1 MYSQIYVKILPF
13 AIGFSGTSGLLT
25 GIYATADFG
34 MPETHVVR
42 TPPSVPVLSKRNDDD
57 DDDYEVYT
65 SSNKTSGDSMTIY
78 KTLVGYSAIGVL
90 TGVAYPVSFPLFAY
104 CAINANP

>member
-25 GIYATADFG
+25 GIYATVDFG
-34 MPETHVVR
+34 IPETHVVR

-57 DDDYEVYT
+57 YEVYT
-65 SSNKTSGDSMTIY
+65 SSNKTNEDSMTIY

-90 TGVAYPVSFPLFAY
+90 SGIAYPVSFPLFAY
-104 CAINANP
+104 HALNANP

>member
-25 GIYATADFG
+25 GICATLDFEI
-34 MPETHVVR
+34 PETHVVR

-57 DDDYEVYT
+57 FEIYT
-65 SSNKTSGDSMTIY
+65 SSNKTNEDSMTIY
-78 KTLVGYSAIGVL
+78 KKLVGYSAIGVL
-90 TGVAYPVSFPLFAY
+90 TGIAYPVSFPLFAY